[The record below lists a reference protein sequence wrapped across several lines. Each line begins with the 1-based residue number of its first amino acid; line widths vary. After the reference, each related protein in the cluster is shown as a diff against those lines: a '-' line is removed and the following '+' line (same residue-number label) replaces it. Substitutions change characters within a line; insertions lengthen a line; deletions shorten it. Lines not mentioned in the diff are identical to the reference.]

1 MSDIEH
7 HALRGG
13 LDATLGYD
21 EFASPTSSGKQL
33 TRPTAIASRNG
44 PRPDRRAPAAWLH
57 DLEPAQRRGQVS

>member
-7 HALRGG
+7 HAQCGG

-33 TRPTAIASRNG
+33 KRPTAIASRSG
-44 PRPDRRAPAAWLH
+44 LRPDR
-57 DLEPAQRRGQVS
+57 